1 MLRENYNMRE
11 IQRGQCLEECFSKL
25 EVLEVLPFAKLT
37 ILLPPSVS
45 FQNLTNLKILNYH
58 GLIDL
63 VTSSTAKSLLQ
74 LKEMSVNEC
83 ESITEVVVREGG
95 EDNELFTF
103 TRLTRLKLDC
113 LPNLTSFCS
122 GSYSFKFPSFEEIS
136 VRQCPEIKIFSNG
149 AFGTPKLEVHI
160 TK

>member
-1 MLRENYNMRE
+1 M
-11 IQRGQCLEECFSKL
+11 
-25 EVLEVLPFAKLT
+25 
-37 ILLPPSVS
+37 
-45 FQNLTNLKILNYH
+45 TNLKILNYH

-63 VTSSTAKSLLQ
+63 VTSSTAKSLVQ

-83 ESITEVVVREGG
+83 QRITEVVVREGG
-95 EDNELFTF
+95 EDNELFTS
-103 TRLTRLKLDC
+103 TRLASLKLDC

-122 GSYSFKFPSFEEIS
+122 GSYSSKFPSFEEVS

-149 AFGTPKLEVHI
+149 AFGTPNLDVHI